1 MIMIGSRSL
10 EPDFG
15 SEYPQGGTEREI
27 LRLLT
32 DSDQTYRFPS
42 ENRLRFE
49 LLLRGEIVT
58 ASRLLSRSRLRFS
71 TFRDSVCNPEFW
83 ERTENGGFQ
92 LKPGANPAEAVRD
105 IYQNSFL
112 YATECA
118 TAMQIVYYKALLELF
133 QDEKFNRI
141 FPNLYLM
148 NWYRIALPLQ
158 SIGLLQPVNIYLPG
172 DRRYFRN
179 PDVNPETPEL
189 RGENVI
195 VLGGGEYYGHGFGIH
210 PPEGFIRLL
219 NQNRMEDADDSAFLM
234 DGAGRPD
241 FNRLYGLYGQ
251 RTFSSERDSAQASLP
266 VPAYG

>member
-71 TFRDSVCNPEFW
+71 TFRIGLQP
-83 ERTENGGFQ
+83 RILGTNGKRRFSAETGS
-92 LKPGANPAEAVRD
+92 KSAEAAGI

-118 TAMQIVYYKALLELF
+118 TARQIVYYKGCSNCLGMKNSTVFSE
-133 QDEKFNRI
+133 
-141 FPNLYLM
+141 PYLM

-210 PPEGFIRLL
+210 PPEGFIRFL
-219 NQNRMEDADDSAFLM
+219 NQNRM
-234 DGAGRPD
+234 
-241 FNRLYGLYGQ
+241 
-251 RTFSSERDSAQASLP
+251 
-266 VPAYG
+266 